1 MAQLVVSIRQHTSAM
16 LPYAYSAT
24 YGTAGPA
31 PLTYAYVGE
40 DRYVHT
46 HMKSDT
52 SLAHIPIRP

>member
-46 HMKSDT
+46 HMKSDK
-52 SLAHIPIRP
+52 AV